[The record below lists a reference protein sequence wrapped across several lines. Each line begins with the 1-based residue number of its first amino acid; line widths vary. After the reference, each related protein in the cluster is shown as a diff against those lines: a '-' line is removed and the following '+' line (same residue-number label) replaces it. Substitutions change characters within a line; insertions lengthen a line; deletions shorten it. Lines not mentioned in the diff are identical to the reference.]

1 MFRDPGTRC
10 TRCLMPATFPGIDF
24 DAKGVCKLCRDY
36 QKRELLGVDVLR
48 ARIRSRQGRQYD
60 CIVGI
65 SGGKDSC
72 YVAYLARRK
81 FDLKVLAVCYD
92 FPFLCDL
99 ARTNMRSVCDSLGIE
114 LMVVKT
120 KRNLEY
126 NLLRNHLLSVGAT
139 GTSWGQCL
147 FCHYGINAIL
157 YNVGIRRDIP
167 WILGGVTKYEKW
179 ECESRSSL
187 LLRRVRRSSV
197 ADKLRFGYY
206 QAKSFAW
213 LAEQRR
219 QYPLPNAKWFDVYG
233 ETTLPGE
240 GPQGLNVFDY
250 VQWDQNV
257 IEETLVKETG
267 WVKPDKSISW
277 RYDCSLEPFLDYT
290 YKKEFGIS
298 TVGLYLSHQ
307 VRDGLIDRESS
318 LKLILE
324 FEIEEN
330 LRERLDEVF
339 DFLMIPE
346 SLRVQFFSAA

>member
-10 TRCLMPATFPGIDF
+10 TQCLMPATFPGVDF
-24 DAKGVCKLCRDY
+24 DGNGVCKQCRDY
-36 QKRELLGVDVLR
+36 RKRELLGEDALLE
-48 ARIRSRQGRQYD
+48 RIRSRRGKQYD

-72 YVAYLARRK
+72 YVAYLAKKK
-81 FDLKVLAVCYD
+81 FGLRILAVCYD

-99 ARTNMRSVCDSLGIE
+99 ARKNMRSVCDSLGIE
-114 LMVVKT
+114 LEVIKT

-147 FCHYGINAIL
+147 FCHYGIDAIL

-179 ECESRSSL
+179 ECESRSAL
-187 LLRRVRRSSV
+187 LLRRVRKTSA

-219 QYPLPNAKWFDVYG
+219 QFPLPNAKWFDVYG
-233 ETTLPGE
+233 GTSLPQG
-240 GPQGLNVFDY
+240 GPQGINVFDY
-250 VQWDQNV
+250 VPWDQNV
-257 IEETLVKETG
+257 IEETLMKETG

-307 VRDGLIDRESS
+307 VRDGLIDRESAM
-318 LKLILE
+318 KLLLE
-324 FEIEEN
+324 FEIEER

-339 DFLMIPE
+339 DYLKIPE
-346 SLRVQFFSAA
+346 SLRVKFFSAA